1 MSSCVRDARSGTG
14 AKIAYAAPVGR
25 YDNVRTSTG
34 ALDGVVGPTKAVL
47 APTACAAL
55 SLSKLPRSC
64 FILIDEAD
72 NQTVAAGMILDQD
85 A

>member
-1 MSSCVRDARSGTG
+1 VTG
-14 AKIAYAAPVGR
+14 
-25 YDNVRTSTG
+25 
-34 ALDGVVGPTKAVL
+34 
-47 APTACAAL
+47 
-55 SLSKLPRSC
+55 C